1 MWGENLRLAGL
12 ARHPSPP
19 PQTLTLQSAEQEVTD
34 TGPAGRS
41 GAGTR
46 RAPAWPSWRLAPGV
60 QTPAEHSAEPHRFWS
75 AATASQAPVSS

>member
-34 TGPAGRS
+34 TGPAGGRV
-41 GAGTR
+41 
-46 RAPAWPSWRLAPGV
+46 WSWDSPCACMAPGV
-60 QTPAEHSAEPHRFWS
+60 QTPAERSAEPHRFWS